1 MKYMPYRILAL
12 VLCLAML
19 VGCSTAGNWQEQ
31 YDLGRRYLNEQN
43 YEQAVLAF
51 TEAIQIDPNRSKSYV
66 GRGEAYLAAGETAE
80 NLAAALADY
89 EKAGELGYQEAD
101 LWLRLADVY
110 IRQGDFDAALETLRQ
125 GLELTGGNS
134 EIQAKMDELESG
146 NVADGDGRLRKR
158 SGFDDTGALSWYHIL
173 TYDEQGRS
181 SGVTHYDGAGTELG
195 HVDILYDEQGRETQ
209 QYSFVGSTGSL
220 IREERSYDE
229 SGNLVR
235 QASYPMD
242 GTIATV
248 NEYTYD
254 EAGHKVRSDTYTQDG
269 QLMSYLLYGWEE
281 DSEQASS
288 LEKYSADGNLE
299 YRVDYAFDEQGRI
312 IRTDTTGPD
321 GELINY
327 IITEYDGDIV
337 KNTGYDAEG
346 NVLYSME
353 S

>member
-1 MKYMPYRILAL
+1 M
-12 VLCLAML
+12 
-19 VGCSTAGNWQEQ
+19 
-31 YDLGRRYLNEQN
+31 
-43 YEQAVLAF
+43 
-51 TEAIQIDPNRSKSYV
+51 
-66 GRGEAYLAAGETAE
+66 
-80 NLAAALADY
+80 
-89 EKAGELGYQEAD
+89 
-101 LWLRLADVY
+101 
-110 IRQGDFDAALETLRQ
+110 
-125 GLELTGGNS
+125 
-134 EIQAKMDELESG
+134 
-146 NVADGDGRLRKR
+146 
-158 SGFDDTGALSWYHIL
+158 
-173 TYDEQGRS
+173 
-181 SGVTHYDGAGTELG
+181 THYDGAGTELG

-254 EAGHKVRSDTYTQDG
+254 EAGHKVRSDTYKQDG